1 MENYKGNKKCD
12 ICNSDSTCVCFI
24 CLSYFC
30 ESCFKFIHDKEKN
43 SSHKKET
50 IDPYITYN
58 FKCRTH
64 QLSQIT
70 LYCVDEKGKLL

>member
-43 SSHKKET
+43 SSHKKED